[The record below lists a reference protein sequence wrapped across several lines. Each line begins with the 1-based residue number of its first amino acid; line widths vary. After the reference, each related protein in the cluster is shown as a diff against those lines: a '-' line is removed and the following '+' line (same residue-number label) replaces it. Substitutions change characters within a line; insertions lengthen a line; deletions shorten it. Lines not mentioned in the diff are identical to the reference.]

1 MSAVVHPVVHDRF
14 PARRGAVRATTWW
27 GRAWVRAAEEA
38 AYDERDAKHGRTIA
52 RSGKVGAIA
61 VEPGAA
67 TAVVEDTTGV
77 HTVRVGLEQLRPAD
91 WEAFLDELAACAGH
105 AAALLAGDLPHELM
119 EEVEAAGVEVLPYGS
134 ELECVCPCDSWVQP
148 CRHALAVVYQ
158 LGWWV
163 DEDPFVLL
171 HLRGRSREEVLA
183 GLNERYDAR
192 EEVVEVETDDSADSA
207 DPGIAEAV
215 RDAAER
221 ARILLG
227 LAEHAPTGDGL
238 ADSAVAAYDVAVAAL
253 VSPARS

>member
-1 MSAVVHPVVHDRF
+1 MSDAPGALVHDRF
-14 PARRGAVRATTWW
+14 PPRRGAVRAATWW

-38 AYDERDAKHGRTIA
+38 AYDERDAKQGRTLA
-52 RSGKVGAIA
+52 RTGRVGAIGI
-61 VEPGAA
+61 EPGGA
-67 TAVVEDTTGV
+67 TAVVEDTTGL

-91 WEAFLDELAACAGH
+91 WEAFLDELAARAGH
-105 AAALLAGDLPHELM
+105 AAALLAGDLPHALM

-134 ELECVCPCDSWVQP
+134 ELECFCPCEAWVQP

-171 HLRGRSREEVLA
+171 HLRGRPRADVLA

-192 EEVVEVETDDSADSA
+192 EEVVVEDDPDDRA

-253 VSPARS
+253 VSPGGSSR

>member
-1 MSAVVHPVVHDRF
+1 MSSLVHDRF
-14 PARRGAVRATTWW
+14 TPRRGAVRAASWW

-38 AYDERDAKHGRTIA
+38 AYDERDAKQGRTIA
-52 RSGKVGAIA
+52 RAGKVGAIGIG
-61 VEPGAA
+61 PGVA
-67 TAVVEDTTGV
+67 TAVVEDTTGA
-77 HTVRVGLEQLRPAD
+77 HTVRVGLEQLRAGD
-91 WEAFLDELAACAGH
+91 WEAFLDELAARAGH
-105 AAALLAGDLPHELM
+105 AAALLAGELPHALM

-134 ELECVCPCDSWVQP
+134 ELECVCPCESWVQP
-148 CRHALAVVYQ
+148 CRHALAVIYQ

-192 EEVVEVETDDSADSA
+192 EEVVVADEADDRADE
-207 DPGIAEAV
+207 GIAEAI
-215 RDAAER
+215 RDAAAR

-238 ADSAVAAYDVAVAAL
+238 ADAAVAAYDVAAAAL
-253 VSPARS
+253 VSPAPSGARS

>member
-1 MSAVVHPVVHDRF
+1 MSPADPTLVHDRF
-14 PARRGAVRATTWW
+14 GPRRGAVRATTWW

-38 AYDERDAKHGRTIA
+38 AYDERDAKQGRTIA
-52 RSGKVGAIA
+52 RSGKVGAIG

-67 TAVVEDTTGV
+67 SAVVEDTTGA
-77 HTVRVGLEQLRPAD
+77 HAVRVGLEQLRAGD
-91 WEAFLDELAACAGH
+91 WEAFLDELAARAGH
-105 AAALLAGDLPHELM
+105 AAALLAGELPHELM

-134 ELECVCPCDSWVQP
+134 ELECVCPCESWVQP
-148 CRHALAVVYQ
+148 CRHALAVIYQ

-171 HLRGRSREEVLA
+171 HLRGRSRAEVLA
-183 GLNERYDAR
+183 GLNDRYDAR
-192 EEVVEVETDDSADSA
+192 EEVVVEDDDPDDRA

-221 ARILLG
+221 ARMLLG

-238 ADSAVAAYDVAVAAL
+238 ADAAVAAYDVAAAAL
-253 VSPARS
+253 VSPVGR